1 MDAFIRSVDFRMVEN
16 SDGQTLEGYAA
27 VFDSPTVINGWE
39 GHFVE
44 VIERGAFA
52 RTVRNNP
59 KPVMQFDHGTHPMV
73 GGLPIGTIQELREDE
88 EGLFVR
94 AKLHDNWLIEPVRDA
109 IREGSLTGMSFKF
122 TIPEGG
128 VTVTRG
134 EDDIEIHTLT
144 DLNLHELGPVVW
156 PAYKETSVGVR
167 SRELADILT
176 NDAEARGV
184 VAAALYGTKIN
195 GDTEAAI
202 AAQLAD
208 SEPTIT
214 GDTFPDTDGDT
225 TADSDT
231 STADGDTTVDKDL
244 AVRSDDEPTA
254 TNEPDSDEESEGS
267 DEAVRSDDESDD
279 PTGSTPDEPTADEE
293 SDVRSDDEPVRSD
306 DDYAKPTAHPA
317 RQAHRLRLAQIM
329 AARTAR
335 AVRQLEAED
344 LRKHGKRIEFEKD
357 DGTDGGSER
366 QS

>member
-1 MDAFIRSVDFRMVEN
+1 MDSFIRSVDFRMVEN

-73 GGLPIGTIQELREDE
+73 GGLPIGTIQELREDD

-184 VAAALYGTKIN
+184 VAAALYGSKIN
-195 GDTEAAI
+195 GDIE
-202 AAQLAD
+202 L
-208 SEPTIT
+208 
-214 GDTFPDTDGDT
+214 
-225 TADSDT
+225 
-231 STADGDTTVDKDL
+231 TVDPSDVDPTVTDADTDL
-244 AVRSDDEPTA
+244 AVRSDDESTA
-254 TNEPDSDEESEGS
+254 TT
-267 DEAVRSDDESDD
+267 EAVRSDDESDD

-306 DDYAKPTAHPA
+306 DDAKPTAHPG
-317 RQAHRLRLAQIM
+317 RQAHQKRLARIM
-329 AARTAR
+329 AARMER
-335 AVRQLEAED
+335 ALRDLENKEIEY
-344 LRKHGKRIEFEKD
+344 GKRVEPS
-357 DGTDGGSER
+357 TDGQPDEGSKR
-366 QS
+366 

>member
-176 NDAEARGV
+176 NDAEARTV

-195 GDTEAAI
+195 GDTEVTV
-202 AAQLAD
+202 D
-208 SEPTIT
+208 PSDVDPTVA
-214 GDTFPDTDGDT
+214 DTDT
-225 TADSDT
+225 
-231 STADGDTTVDKDL
+231 DL

-267 DEAVRSDDESDD
+267 DEAVRSDDESDV

>member
-59 KPVMQFDHGTHPMV
+59 KPVMQFDHGAHPMV
-73 GGLPIGTIQELREDE
+73 GGLPIGTIQELREDD

-144 DLNLHELGPVVW
+144 DLDLHELGPVVW

-176 NDAEARGV
+176 NDAEARTV
-184 VAAALYGTKIN
+184 VAAALYGIKIN
-195 GDTEAAI
+195 GDTE
-202 AAQLAD
+202 LAVD
-208 SEPTIT
+208 SSDVDPTVT
-214 GDTFPDTDGDT
+214 DTDPDT
-225 TADSDT
+225 
-231 STADGDTTVDKDL
+231 DL

-254 TNEPDSDEESEGS
+254 TN
-267 DEAVRSDDESDD
+267 EAVRSDDESDD

-306 DDYAKPTAHPA
+306 DDAKPTAHPG
-317 RQAHRLRLAQIM
+317 RQAHQKRLAQIM
-329 AARTAR
+329 AARMER
-335 AVRQLEAED
+335 ALRDLENKEIEY
-344 LRKHGKRIEFEKD
+344 GKRVEPS
-357 DGTDGGSER
+357 TDGQPDER
-366 QS
+366 HQR

>member
-52 RTVRNNP
+52 RTVRDNP

-73 GGLPIGTIQELREDE
+73 GGLPIGTIQELREDD

-144 DLNLHELGPVVW
+144 DLNFHELGPVVW

-176 NDAEARGV
+176 NDAEARTV

-195 GDTEAAI
+195 GDTEVTV
-202 AAQLAD
+202 D
-208 SEPTIT
+208 PSDVDPTVA
-214 GDTFPDTDGDT
+214 DTDT
-225 TADSDT
+225 
-231 STADGDTTVDKDL
+231 DL

-267 DEAVRSDDESDD
+267 DEAVRSDDESDV

-306 DDYAKPTAHPA
+306 DDYAKPTVHPA

>member
-214 GDTFPDTDGDT
+214 GDTFSDTDGDT
-225 TADSDT
+225 TTDT
-231 STADGDTTVDKDL
+231 DL

>member
-1 MDAFIRSVDFRMVEN
+1 MDSFIRSVDFRMVEN

-73 GGLPIGTIQELREDE
+73 GGLPIGTIQELREDD

-184 VAAALYGTKIN
+184 VAAALYGSKIN
-195 GDTEAAI
+195 GDIE
-202 AAQLAD
+202 L
-208 SEPTIT
+208 
-214 GDTFPDTDGDT
+214 
-225 TADSDT
+225 
-231 STADGDTTVDKDL
+231 TVDPSDVDPTVTDADTDL

-254 TNEPDSDEESEGS
+254 TT
-267 DEAVRSDDESDD
+267 EAVRSDDESDD
-279 PTGSTPDEPTADEE
+279 PTDSDDEPTADEE
-293 SDVRSDDEPVRSD
+293 SDVRSDDVEPVRSD
-306 DDYAKPTAHPA
+306 DDAKPTAHPA
-317 RQAHRLRLAQIM
+317 RQAHRLRLAEIM

-335 AVRQLEAED
+335 AVRHMENEV
-344 LRKHGKRIEFEKD
+344 LRNHGKTIEFEED
-357 DGTDGGSER
+357 NRTDGGSER
-366 QS
+366 QG